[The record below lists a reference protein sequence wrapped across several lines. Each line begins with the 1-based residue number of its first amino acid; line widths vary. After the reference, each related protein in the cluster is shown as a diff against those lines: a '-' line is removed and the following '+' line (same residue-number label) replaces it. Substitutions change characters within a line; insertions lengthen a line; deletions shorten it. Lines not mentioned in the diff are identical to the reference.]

1 MNLLLRVVPTRWP
14 ALTVTLATG
23 CLLLLSTLSS
33 ASAMGLLSEETE
45 IAEFAKTLRP
55 QLPEGWSVAIHE
67 NKLTIQREQ
76 KALSVPSAGNRSMR
90 EGETREQYN
99 ENTGTRITPNVTLQ
113 FESRLSDAAWLE
125 LSAGHADV
133 LERGKDG
140 FRGKTELSEHGALVE
155 KYKLPRYESDSHS
168 IFESYTFR
176 LHEIVDDDARQELT
190 DVLAILKKTLPAN
203 RGMAAVAD
211 QPKIRWPQIWIDTS
225 GTASYSVN
233 TTKAQPLT
241 AEQTLTRFN
250 NDIHTGFMNP
260 KWADTIDWENVP
272 DYDTWIKNRR
282 RKLARKPRDAKPR
295 AKVVRFSKQ
304 QVEVKIIRTV
314 GYSMGREYH
323 SAVKHF
329 RILRS
334 PEVDKVL
341 GLSELETAH
350 LATYNGIGKLDFRDS
365 VLKQLGEPD
374 HVRSLQ
380 DLTQYDFYIEE
391 NITLFYRFRQVHTVT
406 LGVPAYVKEEAEK
419 SR

>member
-1 MNLLLRVVPTRWP
+1 M
-14 ALTVTLATG
+14 
-23 CLLLLSTLSS
+23 C
-33 ASAMGLLSEETE
+33 
-45 IAEFAKTLRP
+45 
-55 QLPEGWSVAIHE
+55 
-67 NKLTIQREQ
+67 
-76 KALSVPSAGNRSMR
+76 
-90 EGETREQYN
+90 
-99 ENTGTRITPNVTLQ
+99 
-113 FESRLSDAAWLE
+113 
-125 LSAGHADV
+125 
-133 LERGKDG
+133 
-140 FRGKTELSEHGALVE
+140 
-155 KYKLPRYESDSHS
+155 
-168 IFESYTFR
+168 
-176 LHEIVDDDARQELT
+176 
-190 DVLAILKKTLPAN
+190 
-203 RGMAAVAD
+203 
-211 QPKIRWPQIWIDTS
+211 IRD
-225 GTASYSVN
+225 SYSVN

-323 SAVKHF
+323 SAAKHF

-380 DLTQYDFYIEE
+380 DLTQYDFYICLLYTSPSPRDA
-391 NITLFYRFRQVHTVT
+391 TL
-406 LGVPAYVKEEAEK
+406 
-419 SR
+419 SRMPSSA